1 MRTSDSM
8 GGRSF
13 LDRIHSEEKWF
24 YRESGRVRKLSNG
37 IFFFFF
43 FDLLWKDSER
53 KSNGWSKENVGKI
66 VTLCNV
72 RHRLHL

>member
-1 MRTSDSM
+1 MVLQ
-8 GGRSF
+8 GKWK
-13 LDRIHSEEKWF
+13 SEEIEQWD
-24 YRESGRVRKLSNG
+24 
-37 IFFFFF
+37 FFFFF

-72 RHRLHL
+72 RHRQHL